1 MSLLD
6 DISPSNSRAFVSAG
20 MRIFASGDVAGSI
33 DAFDRSEAAVPDG
46 SLTPYLWQRGISYY
60 YADSFRE
67 GSEQFR
73 TDVKVNPLD
82 VEEIVW
88 DIACLARLNPNDP
101 FPPENRLALPIGK
114 TDRRKIMSTISLL
127 WATVEA
133 RATSSTPYSTWDSIV
148 RRRGRW
154 VRRRHT

>member
-1 MSLLD
+1 
-6 DISPSNSRAFVSAG
+6 

-73 TDVKVNPLD
+73 TDVKVNPL
-82 VEEIVW
+82 VRWCV
-88 DIACLARLNPNDP
+88 AAA
-101 FPPENRLALPIGK
+101 LALGI
-114 TDRRKIMSTISLL
+114 KIIF
-127 WATVEA
+127 
-133 RATSSTPYSTWDSIV
+133 
-148 RRRGRW
+148 
-154 VRRRHT
+154 